1 MLRVTP
7 LGGTLGAEV
16 RGWDPARS
24 LADDELTALSDTLD
38 SRLVLVFRGHPQPS
52 DQQMVRLGS
61 SFGQVFAGGDSY
73 GVTMAHPQVL
83 QVSNELGTDG
93 YEVGVAG
100 SGVLPWH
107 TDYSFLPTP
116 AQETLLEALLL
127 PPSGGPATYFC
138 DMYSAWADLPDDT
151 RHRLDGLV
159 ATHLAM
165 ASASYL
171 QPAGGG
177 GDPDAG
183 ARSAQRNPRVRLP
196 GDGGPAVHPLVVR
209 HPRTGRTAL
218 YVSEFVAGISGMEDG
233 DAHRLVVELLAHA
246 TRPERV
252 YRHEWQP
259 GDLIIFD
266 TIGTVHRRD
275 LSRHDESRTMRQL
288 STLVAAGLG
297 A

>member
-24 LADDELTALSDTLD
+24 LADDELAALRDTLD

-52 DQQMVRLGS
+52 DEQMVRLGS
-61 SFGQVFAGGDSY
+61 SFGPVFAGGDSY
-73 GVTMAHPQVL
+73 GVPMPHPKVL

-100 SGVLPWH
+100 SGALPWH

-127 PPSGGPATYFC
+127 PPSGGPATSFC
-138 DMYSAWADLPDDT
+138 DMYAAWEALPEDT
-151 RHRLDGLV
+151 QVRLDGLV
-159 ATHLAM
+159 ATHDAM
-165 ASASYL
+165 ASAAYL
-171 QPAGGG
+171 QAAGEV
-177 GDPDAG
+177 GDPEAG
-183 ARSAQRNPRVRLP
+183 ARAAQRNPRVRLP

-218 YVSEFVAGISGMEDG
+218 YVSEFVADIDGMEHDE
-233 DAHRLVVELLAHA
+233 AHRLVVGLLAHA
-246 TRPERV
+246 TRPQRV

-259 GDLIIFD
+259 GDLIVFD

-275 LSRHDESRTMRQL
+275 LSRHDEGRTMRQL
-288 STLVAAGLG
+288 STLVPAGAG
-297 A
+297 V